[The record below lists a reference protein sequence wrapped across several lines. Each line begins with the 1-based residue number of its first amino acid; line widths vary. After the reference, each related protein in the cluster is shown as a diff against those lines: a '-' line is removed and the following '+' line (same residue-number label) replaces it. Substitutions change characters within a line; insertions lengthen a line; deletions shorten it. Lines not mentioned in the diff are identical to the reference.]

1 MSVAS
6 IPLLRQVNNQFKETE
21 RQEVESVNNQPIII
35 NGNIQKVDLENRII
49 TIESRRSASNCLE
62 WIKIQK

>member
-6 IPLLRQVNNQFKETE
+6 ILLLRQVNDQFKETE

-49 TIESRRSASNCLE
+49 TVEGRRSDSNCLE

>member
-6 IPLLRQVNNQFKETE
+6 ILLLQQVNNQLKETE
-21 RQEVESVNNQPIII
+21 RQEVESVSIQPIII

-49 TIESRRSASNCLE
+49 TVKGKGSDSNCLE
-62 WIKIQK
+62 WIKTQK

>member
-6 IPLLRQVNNQFKETE
+6 ILLLQQVNNQLKETE
-21 RQEVESVNNQPIII
+21 RQEVEPVNNQPIII

-49 TIESRRSASNCLE
+49 TVESRRSDSNCLE
-62 WIKIQK
+62 WIKTQK

>member
-6 IPLLRQVNNQFKETE
+6 ILLLQQVNKQLKGIE
-21 RQEVESVNNQPIII
+21 RQEAEPANNQPIII

-49 TIESRRSASNCLE
+49 TVEGKGSDSNCLE
-62 WIKIQK
+62 WIKNKS

>member
-6 IPLLRQVNNQFKETE
+6 ILLLQQVNNQFKKTE

-49 TIESRRSASNCLE
+49 TVESRRSDSNCLDTTE
-62 WIKIQK
+62 IKN

>member
-6 IPLLRQVNNQFKETE
+6 ILLLQQVNNQFKETE

-49 TIESRRSASNCLE
+49 TVESRRSDSNCLDMTE
-62 WIKIQK
+62 MQN